1 VVLKLH
7 TQRLSRVLFVGV
19 ALFVVIIV
27 GVLVLRGRVTQSGPS
42 EAPQTRAD
50 YRIKEVQL
58 QEEMKDGVT
67 WQLEADQAEA
77 YENTGKTLLR
87 KVRIRIQ
94 EPDRS
99 WIVTGDEGEMAQE
112 SKDVEL
118 RGNVVLISSD
128 GLRLETARLRWDA
141 DGKRAWTDDP
151 VILRQKGAVVH
162 GTGLDAR
169 VGDRNTEI
177 KGRIRATFSESPPD
191 ASPPGASPPG
201 ANGPGAS
208 KPGASPPGASKPGA
222 NGPGASKTD
231 EPPSAE
237 AIPVPHSE
245 VKG

>member
-7 TQRLSRVLFVGV
+7 SHRLSRILFVCV
-19 ALFVVIIV
+19 ALFVVVVV
-27 GVLVLRGRVTQSGPS
+27 GVLVVRGRGAQSVPS

-77 YENTGKTLLR
+77 YEKAGKTLLR

-99 WIVTGDEGEMAQE
+99 WIVTGDEGEMTQE

-118 RGNVVLISSD
+118 RGNVILISSD

-141 DGKRAWTDDP
+141 NAKRAWTDDP
-151 VILRQKGAVVH
+151 VTLHQKGAVVQ
-162 GTGLDAR
+162 GKGLDAR
-169 VGDRNTEI
+169 VGERNTEI
-177 KGRIRATFSESPPD
+177 KGRIRATFGVSKPD
-191 ASPPGASPPG
+191 ASTPGASE
-201 ANGPGAS
+201 AGAS
-208 KPGASPPGASKPGA
+208 KPEK
-222 NGPGASKTD
+222 
-231 EPPSAE
+231 PPSTE
-237 AIPVPHSE
+237 AVPGPRSE
-245 VKG
+245 IKG